1 MDWSLRERCG
11 AARLPSPGGPDERA
25 FAGRNHPPHHRA
37 FLGERIGAI
46 GQQLGKN
53 RAALRRLRDSL
64 NPFSR
69 FDFGLLAG
77 LQHARDWQA
86 KERR

>member
-1 MDWSLRERCG
+1 M
-11 AARLPSPGGPDERA
+11 
-25 FAGRNHPPHHRA
+25 
-37 FLGERIGAI
+37 IGAI

-53 RAALRRLRDSL
+53 RAALHRLRGSL